1 MIDYSFWI
9 RTKSDLGQ
17 KATHQVLNVQRKG
30 TSKKTAPIKLSAFAA
45 RCLAMSLRIARGRGA
60 PRRRRSSGGR
70 RQPRLRAERRL
81 CVLLGVRSPPDD
93 IRSHELCVVRRTG
106 SMADLERRLQFAMV
120 AYVGGA
126 RHDISPEFVLQALE
140 AVGGVEPEWVS
151 VHCFR
156 PEDFLVVFA
165 RQEHRNLVAAK
176 PFIEFQGIRLF
187 FRQWN
192 RQAQAVHSQLNYKVS
207 LVIEGIPPHAWE
219 REIAEDLLGT
229 SCLVDMVAPESS
241 SRRDLSAF
249 KLTAWTAEPDS
260 IPSLRWLAIP
270 EPGLVAPLLLPPL
283 LQYKVLIHLDSVADY
298 SEWDEPLFLG
308 VSSGSDQSGVS
319 SDGRISGGAAPAVV
333 PRRLPWHFGARDS
346 CGQGVGS
353 SSGKTPDTPATGDSW
368 CLPPMENRMMVTAGG
383 VVMPIRD
390 RLSVRTSAFDRLTM
404 HDGVAVVGQRNL
416 NLRPGNEETVPRQP
430 ISAAEVDRLI
440 SPNGGPSPQGGPAD
454 TAATLGKEKNQE
466 AVLHLGDATAE
477 DPLLC
482 PIIEQTQ
489 TPPVR
494 VVDPTQLSPRGEEES
509 QHEMIEHRTRGED
522 DLHLGTS
529 EHQLQG
535 TCMQPEV
542 GPGDNA
548 TAVDK
553 GDKHIGM
560 TSQVDLELNASAPA
574 KHLCDQEGGA
584 ASEVA
589 GGLSTE
595 IFGETRRNVLASAE
609 ESQQLPIEGECVL
622 ACDSLHGALHGA
634 LDVTTSRA
642 ATSDLHRGVD
652 VLESRPCTEMA
663 LYEREILS
671 EVHDSVQQGM
681 TASEALAF
689 AKLKAFCSCI
699 VKKLAPPLL
708 KEIQASTLHPA
719 IEPCTPRR
727 TTRATKRIA
736 GTGVSK
742 APPAEN
748 VLLRTLGIAAE
759 DLTVDD
765 RAVEELKGLFDSPLR
780 EQHIRVIAALF
791 GKTLPLGGALAPQD
805 SVAVSAQ

>member
-1 MIDYSFWI
+1 MVYAISA
-9 RTKSDLGQ
+9 L
-17 KATHQVLNVQRKG
+17 RKG

-60 PRRRRSSGGR
+60 PRRRRSSGGP

-81 CVLLGVRSPPDD
+81 CVLLGVVHPGRCRPPSPSCIFPYDM
-93 IRSHELCVVRRTG
+93 RSHELCVVRRTG

-120 AYVGGA
+120 AYAGGA

-151 VHCFR
+151 LHCFR

-165 RQEHRNLVAAK
+165 RQEHRNLVAVK
-176 PFIEFQGIRLF
+176 PFIEYQGIRLF

-207 LVIEGIPPHAWE
+207 LVLEGIPPHAWE

-270 EPGLVAPLLLPPL
+270 EPGLVAPLSLPPL

-308 VSSGSDQSGVS
+308 VSSGSDQSGVP

-333 PRRLPWHFGARDS
+333 PRRLPWRFGARDS
-346 CGQGVGS
+346 RGQGVGS

-368 CLPPMENRMMVTAGG
+368 RLPPMENRMMVTARGA
-383 VVMPIRD
+383 VMPIRD
-390 RLSVRTSAFDRLTM
+390 RLSVRTSAFDRLTT

-416 NLRPGNEETVPRQP
+416 NLRPGNEETVPCQP
-430 ISAAEVDRLI
+430 ISAAEADRLI
-440 SPNGGPSPQGGPAD
+440 APDGGPSPQGGPAD
-454 TAATLGKEKNQE
+454 TAATLGKEKE
-466 AVLHLGDATAE
+466 AMLHLGDATAE

-482 PIIEQTQ
+482 PIIEQAKTA
-489 TPPVR
+489 PVH

-509 QHEMIEHRTRGED
+509 QPEMIEHRTRGED

-548 TAVDK
+548 TVVDK

-560 TSQVDLELNASAPA
+560 TSQVDLELNASVPA

-584 ASEVA
+584 ASEAA

-595 IFGETRRNVLASAE
+595 ILGETRRNVLASAE
-609 ESQQLPIEGECVL
+609 ESQQLPIEGERVL

-681 TASEALAF
+681 TTSEAIAF

-719 IEPCTPRR
+719 FEPCTPRR

-736 GTGVSK
+736 GIGVSN
-742 APPAEN
+742 ASPAEN